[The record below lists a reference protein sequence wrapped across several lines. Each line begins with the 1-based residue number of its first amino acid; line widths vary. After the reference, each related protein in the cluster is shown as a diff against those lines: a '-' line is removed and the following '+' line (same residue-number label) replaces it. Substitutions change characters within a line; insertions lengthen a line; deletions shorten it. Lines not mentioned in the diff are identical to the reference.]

1 MEELISTN
9 SLLKAALDNHEKHLS
24 DQLADLDSR
33 ETSLTER
40 INKLNKTKEDTA
52 NDNGNLDASPEDLI
66 EINAGGK
73 QIVAKRSTL
82 IQLKDTMLEA
92 LFSGRWEKR
101 LQRDKNGRIFLDVNS
116 TCFQAI
122 VDYLNEMTISSEDNP
137 PDPPTVDDENK
148 VSRR

>member
-40 INKLNKTKEDTA
+40 INKLNQMKSVTA
-52 NDNGNLDASPEDLI
+52 SDNGIDASPDDLI

-73 QIVAKRSTL
+73 VITAKRSTL
-82 IQLKDTMLEA
+82 TQLKDTRLEGTYI
-92 LFSGRWEKR
+92 LY
-101 LQRDKNGRIFLDVNS
+101 V
-116 TCFQAI
+116 
-122 VDYLNEMTISSEDNP
+122 
-137 PDPPTVDDENK
+137 
-148 VSRR
+148 

>member
-40 INKLNKTKEDTA
+40 INKLNQMKSVTA
-52 NDNGNLDASPEDLI
+52 SDNGIDASPDDLI

-73 QIVAKRSTL
+73 SIVAKRSTL
-82 IQLKDTMLEA
+82 TQLKDTMLEA

-101 LQRDKNGRIFLDVNS
+101 LQRDKKGHIFLDVNS

-137 PDPPTVDDENK
+137 PDPPSVDDENK